1 MNTATNHIG
10 HALAG
15 FEQAIFQLQN
25 DLKSFALLSEC
36 VFENTAEWR
45 DLLTYKLVPHLE
57 GEGCLIAAVTGGTNT
72 GKSTIFNL
80 LTHRSISPMVNTAA
94 ATCHPV
100 IAANRFR
107 ADQCLEAKLVPE
119 FNPLPLSNADDLV
132 DSDIDFSSIY
142 ITEESSL
149 PDHLIIMDTPD
160 VDSIDK
166 RNWEVA
172 DHIRAAGDVLIA
184 VITGEKYKDD
194 RVVQFFKDAAATGRS
209 LVPVMNKANPAE
221 DFDIARRQL
230 AEFAKDVGIEGP
242 TFVIAHNFGIGED
255 LTRTIDGLDDTP
267 DLRTYLEALDV
278 PAIKQ
283 QVFANTV
290 EHFASTTSEF
300 LDHLDTVSEELQ
312 GVRNQFETLIR
323 DTTLKYEPAPGK
335 EVGGLFHE
343 YVQEKRGPFRRYI
356 GATSTAIARGAA
368 TISKTLVSSVRKRS
382 TLDGDTEETEKSI
395 DSFHRDA
402 LTRLTQDLLRDC
414 IETSRTLPE
423 PARSLTEQHLESIN
437 TEELVESILKDALTA
452 GDVSEEFR
460 SHAITM
466 LDAWWDDHKGKR
478 QALEALDTVL
488 AIMPAA
494 IAGTVGII
502 TSGFGAGELALAST
516 AAGAMFGAKVMEYQF
531 GDAMFDFL
539 SPWMKEQQELFEKSL
554 LEHLAQPGLS
564 ELYDALKVIDD
575 DALEELR
582 QHHNQC
588 LIRQENSP

>member
-10 HALAG
+10 QALAG
-15 FEQAIFQLQN
+15 FEQAIFQLQK
-25 DLKSFALLSEC
+25 DLQGFTLLSEC

-45 DLLTYKLVPHLE
+45 NLLTYKLVPHLE

-107 ADQCLEAKLVPE
+107 ADQCLDAKLVPE
-119 FNPLPLSNADDLV
+119 FNPHPLSNADDLV
-132 DSDIDFSSIY
+132 DSEIDFSSIY
-142 ITEESSL
+142 ITEEASL

-184 VITGEKYKDD
+184 VVTGEKYKDD

-209 LVPVMNKANPAE
+209 LIPVMNKANPAE
-221 DFDIARRQL
+221 DFDIARKQL

-242 TFVIAHNFGIGED
+242 TFVITHNFGIGED
-255 LTRTIDGLDDTP
+255 LTQKIDGLDDTP

-290 EHFASTTSEF
+290 EHFASTTSGF
-300 LDHLDTVSEELQ
+300 LDHLNTVSVDLQ
-312 GVRNQFETLIR
+312 EVRNQFETLIH

-343 YVQEKRGPFRRYI
+343 YVQEKRGPIRRYI

-368 TISKTLVSSVRKRS
+368 TISKTLVSSIRKRS
-382 TLDGDTEETEKSI
+382 TLDVDTEETEKSI

-460 SHAITM
+460 THAIAM
-466 LDAWWDDHKGKR
+466 LDAWWEDHKGKR

-539 SPWMKEQQELFEKSL
+539 SPWMKEQQELFENSL
-554 LEHLAQPGLS
+554 LEHLAQPGLN
-564 ELYDALKVIDD
+564 ELYDALKVLDD

-588 LIRQENSP
+588 LIHQENSP